1 MNNRAG
7 SDIDKDFQTQFC
19 LDKQMLLKKCELLIY
34 TCSFCLKTS
43 KNKDYAPKARFYVSH
58 CLLYL

>member
-19 LDKQMLLKKCELLIY
+19 LDKQMFLKKCELLIY

-43 KNKDYAPKARFYVSH
+43 KNMDKQVYFTLKCAEILFFV
-58 CLLYL
+58 